1 MLRKRKDNI
10 NNKLNR
16 LLDSYL
22 NEIISKENFIDKKK
36 ELETESKEVSELI
49 DELEKKPVT
58 KNTLIEKLASLK
70 KNIEV
75 NLNFNKNEISDEL
88 IDTLVEKII
97 VYNNRYEWKLN
108 IYDKMEEEEDNTILI
123 AQFAITKDDIKRYA
137 KEEYLP
143 GQYFISFK
151 DVRGKMTLDE
161 YNKMCLV
168 D

>member
-70 KNIEV
+70 K
-75 NLNFNKNEISDEL
+75 
-88 IDTLVEKII
+88 
-97 VYNNRYEWKLN
+97 
-108 IYDKMEEEEDNTILI
+108 IL
-123 AQFAITKDDIKRYA
+123 K
-137 KEEYLP
+137 
-143 GQYFISFK
+143 
-151 DVRGKMTLDE
+151 
-161 YNKMCLV
+161 
-168 D
+168 

>member
-1 MLRKRKDNI
+1 MEVSGIKIRELDMLRKRKDNI

-70 KNIEV
+70 K
-75 NLNFNKNEISDEL
+75 
-88 IDTLVEKII
+88 
-97 VYNNRYEWKLN
+97 
-108 IYDKMEEEEDNTILI
+108 IL
-123 AQFAITKDDIKRYA
+123 K
-137 KEEYLP
+137 
-143 GQYFISFK
+143 
-151 DVRGKMTLDE
+151 
-161 YNKMCLV
+161 
-168 D
+168 

>member
-137 KEEYLP
+137 K
-143 GQYFISFK
+143 
-151 DVRGKMTLDE
+151 
-161 YNKMCLV
+161 
-168 D
+168 

>member
-49 DELEKKPVT
+49 DELEKKTVT

-70 KNIEV
+70 K
-75 NLNFNKNEISDEL
+75 
-88 IDTLVEKII
+88 
-97 VYNNRYEWKLN
+97 
-108 IYDKMEEEEDNTILI
+108 IL
-123 AQFAITKDDIKRYA
+123 K
-137 KEEYLP
+137 
-143 GQYFISFK
+143 
-151 DVRGKMTLDE
+151 
-161 YNKMCLV
+161 
-168 D
+168 

>member
-75 NLNFNKNEISDEL
+75 NLNFNKNEISD
-88 IDTLVEKII
+88 
-97 VYNNRYEWKLN
+97 
-108 IYDKMEEEEDNTILI
+108 
-123 AQFAITKDDIKRYA
+123 
-137 KEEYLP
+137 
-143 GQYFISFK
+143 
-151 DVRGKMTLDE
+151 
-161 YNKMCLV
+161 
-168 D
+168 

>member
-1 MLRKRKDNI
+1 MLRKRKVNI

-36 ELETESKEVSELI
+36 ELETESKEVSKLI

-137 KEEYLP
+137 KENNILVKKYEEFCIDLYL
-143 GQYFISFK
+143 
-151 DVRGKMTLDE
+151 
-161 YNKMCLV
+161 
-168 D
+168 